1 MGYDDFSG
9 KVEEHSYDGEPHSF
23 NTFWLG
29 LAVSVIMPVVCLLA
43 IVYFTGAAQ
52 FNSLRHVVH
61 VLMSNNSAYMTNIY
75 IMALMP
81 SMFGFFWAYKTERW
95 KFGRG
100 YIVGTLLFLVFFFAR
115 TLL

>member
-1 MGYDDFSG
+1 MGYDDFSR
-9 KVEEHSYDGEPHSF
+9 KVEEHYYDGEPRSF
-23 NTFWLG
+23 NTFVLG
-29 LAVSVIMPVVCLLA
+29 LAVSVVLPILSLLA
-43 IVYFTGAAQ
+43 VVYLAKAVQ
-52 FNSLRHVVH
+52 FNSLRHVIHFLV
-61 VLMSNNSAYMTNIY
+61 SNDSAYLTNIY